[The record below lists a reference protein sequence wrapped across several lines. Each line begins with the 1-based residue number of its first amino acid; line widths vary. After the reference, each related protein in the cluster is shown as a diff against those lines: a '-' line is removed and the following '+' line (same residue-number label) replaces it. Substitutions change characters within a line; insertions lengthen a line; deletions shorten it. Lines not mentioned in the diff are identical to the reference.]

1 MKFSS
6 LLAISVLAT
15 SFQVAFAN
23 EMGNTEKQDMDY
35 CKEQVE
41 SYGIEDEKEKSLF
54 IQECMYWFKSP
65 SGDEQAP
72 QE

>member
-54 IQECMYWFKSP
+54 IQECMDGFKSP

>member
-6 LLAISVLAT
+6 LLAISVLAI
-15 SFQVAFAN
+15 SIQVAFAN
-23 EMGNTEKQDMDY
+23 EMENTEKQDMEY

-41 SYGIEDEKEKSLF
+41 SYGIEDEKEKNLF
-54 IQECMYWFKSP
+54 VQECMDGFKSP